1 MYRHDDCMCKQ
12 KEYAR
17 AYILPQ
23 KYENLFSC
31 KEGFSKGTIF
41 KDLYRPYHHQH
52 EHGCEYGCEKDYIPN
67 YEYKKIKYER

>member
-1 MYRHDDCMCKQ
+1 MCKDNDYMYKT

-31 KEGFSKGTIF
+31 KEGFLKGTIF
-41 KDLYRPYHHQH
+41 RDLYMPYD
-52 EHGCEYGCEKDYIPN
+52 EK
-67 YEYKKIKYER
+67 KKSKC